1 MISIKEFQE
10 AAHKAQPVFEK
21 IQNLYRQLP
30 ETTCSCDKPGTC
42 CAFLPEMTLMEALQ
56 WFRVIWQLPEVE
68 RAVLTRKFVEF
79 YLTNPVRQMGCPFLT
94 AGTCG
99 IYKYRT
105 FACRAYGLW
114 SKAMGQERTQQNRED
129 KEKLVKLW
137 RRQGIELA
145 PEAIAAEM
153 DYCDRVGCKSD
164 SNISDHQLM
173 AVLEDIYHL
182 DHELADLQ
190 AKFET
195 EYYSDFSFLMT
206 SLALST
212 KKAVLGKLA
221 VINELSRSGTE
232 NRLQNLLSQIK
243 PDKLMQTDG
252 IL

>member
-1 MISIKEFQE
+1 MISIKEFLE

-21 IQNLYRQLP
+21 VQNFYQQLP
-30 ETTCSCDKPGTC
+30 ETTCGCDKPGTC
-42 CAFLPEMTLMEALQ
+42 CAFLPEMTLMESLQ
-56 WFRVIWQLPEVE
+56 WFWIIWQMPETE
-68 RAVLTRKFVEF
+68 RAVLIRKFVEF

-94 AGTCG
+94 AGNCD
-99 IYKYRT
+99 IYNYRT

-114 SKAMGQERTQQNRED
+114 SKEMGQERTQQNRED
-129 KEKLVKLW
+129 KKKLVKLW

-153 DYCDRVGCKSD
+153 DYCNQVGCKSD
-164 SNISDHQLM
+164 NNISDDQLM
-173 AVLEDIYHL
+173 AVLENIYLL

-190 AKFET
+190 VRFET

-221 VINELSRSGTE
+221 VINELSRSGTD
-232 NRLQNLLSQIK
+232 NRLQNLLSQVK
-243 PDKLMQTDG
+243 LDKLMQMDG
-252 IL
+252 VF